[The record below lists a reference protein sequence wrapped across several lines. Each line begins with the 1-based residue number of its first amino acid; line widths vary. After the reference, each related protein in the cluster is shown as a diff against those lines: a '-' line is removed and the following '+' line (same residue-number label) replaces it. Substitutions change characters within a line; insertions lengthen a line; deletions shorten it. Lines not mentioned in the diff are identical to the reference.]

1 MMGII
6 LVKIFLVGLC
16 DRGKLLTS
24 YEGYNRKI
32 RNSPDEL
39 THQEVSFRDKLTI
52 NGDEKVNLCFEFNLL
67 NRTFLM
73 ALDLEKLYEVITEGE
88 EKIYIRLTESW
99 FHVMSSFI
107 KDNRIVY
114 KISLTLHYQY
124 TPEAE
129 YHEHFKLQ
137 YSMVKHEK
145 VEKMMAKMRTGIDHD
160 EEEMN

>member
-1 MMGII
+1 MAII
-6 LVKIFLVGLC
+6 LIAIIPPGLL

-39 THQEVSFRDKLTI
+39 THQDVKFHKELTI
-52 NGDEKVNLCFEFNLL
+52 NGGEKVNLCFEFKLL
-67 NRTFLM
+67 NRTFFM
-73 ALDLEKLYEVITEGE
+73 ALDLEKLYEVIREGD

-99 FHVMSSFI
+99 FYVMSSFI

-114 KISLTLHYQY
+114 KIRLTLHYQY

-129 YHEHFKLQ
+129 YYEHFKLQ
-137 YSMVKHEK
+137 YSMTKHDR
-145 VEKMMAKMRTGIDHD
+145 VEKMMAKMRTGIDPD
-160 EEEMN
+160 EEEMD

>member
-1 MMGII
+1 MMAII
-6 LVKIFLVGLC
+6 NIVVIPAGLLTQ
-16 DRGKLLTS
+16 GKLLTS

-39 THQEVSFRDKLTI
+39 THQDVRFHKELTI
-52 NGDEKVNLCFEFNLL
+52 NGGEQVNLCFEFDLL

-129 YHEHFKLQ
+129 YHEYFKLQ

-160 EEEMN
+160 E

>member
-1 MMGII
+1 MMAII
-6 LVKIFLVGLC
+6 YIVVIPAGLLTQ
-16 DRGKLLTS
+16 GKLLTS

-39 THQEVSFRDKLTI
+39 THQDVRFHKELTI
-52 NGDEKVNLCFEFNLL
+52 NGGEQVNLCFEFNLL

-160 EEEMN
+160 E